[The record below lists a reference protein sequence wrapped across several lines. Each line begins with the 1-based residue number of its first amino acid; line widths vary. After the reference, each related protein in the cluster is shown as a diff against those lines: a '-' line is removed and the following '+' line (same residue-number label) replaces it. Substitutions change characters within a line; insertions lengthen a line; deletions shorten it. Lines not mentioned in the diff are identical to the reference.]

1 MTAPSGREPL
11 CGGKAKASL
20 LEGGGAA
27 LAVTEGVGQQSLEK
41 LELMKKALMQEYF
54 G

>member
-1 MTAPSGREPL
+1 VTAPSGREPL

-27 LAVTEGVGQQSLEK
+27 LAVTEGVVETGSAGIGER
-41 LELMKKALMQEYF
+41 ARMQEYF

>member
-1 MTAPSGREPL
+1 
-11 CGGKAKASL
+11 
-20 LEGGGAA
+20 
-27 LAVTEGVGQQSLEK
+27 VTEGVVQQSLEK

>member
-20 LEGGGAA
+20 LEGGGTA